1 MISVENWN
9 RTFDKYPVTV
19 EDKGW
24 IYGVWYCGTA
34 WTPVKLHGQYPPGF
48 LKRAL
53 ALFPT
58 VDENRILHIPSG
70 TLTGPGVTV
79 DAMRDEVR
87 CPQAQAQ
94 CDKLPFDD
102 NRFSL
107 ILSDPPYT
115 AADSK
120 KYGCKP
126 WPWRSFMKEAA
137 RVLEPGG
144 ILGVLDTKYPGC
156 LRRQD
161 WKLFGLICVVTGAGK
176 ATRMFS
182 LMKNLKP
189 SRHPAAQENK

>member
-1 MISVENWN
+1 M
-9 RTFDKYPVTV
+9 
-19 EDKGW
+19 
-24 IYGVWYCGTA
+24 
-34 WTPVKLHGQYPPGF
+34 
-48 LKRAL
+48 
-53 ALFPT
+53 
-58 VDENRILHIPSG
+58 DENRILHIPSG